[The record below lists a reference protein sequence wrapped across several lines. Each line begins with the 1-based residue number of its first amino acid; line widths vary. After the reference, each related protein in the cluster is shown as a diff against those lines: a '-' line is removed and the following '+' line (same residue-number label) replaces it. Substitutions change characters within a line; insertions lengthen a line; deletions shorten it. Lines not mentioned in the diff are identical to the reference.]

1 MYNMCIYYKDNIISF
16 PGGSSVK
23 NLLVMQKQILSSG
36 WEDTLKKEMATHS
49 STFAW
54 EIPQAGSILRL
65 GRYPEEGNGNTLQ
78 YSCLGNPID
87 RGGWWAT
94 AHGVAKVSDTT

>member
-49 STFAW
+49 SILAW
-54 EIPQAGSILRL
+54 EIPLTEEAGGLQPMGL
-65 GRYPEEGNGNTLQ
+65 QKCQTLL
-78 YSCLGNPID
+78 SSE
-87 RGGWWAT
+87 T
-94 AHGVAKVSDTT
+94 AIKII